1 MKPPSTPALF
11 SLSSWDRIRA
21 LTGDA
26 SARGYSRLWKDGRTA
41 ILVEYPKAVRL
52 QLERDLEVFAWCRD
66 LGIRVPD
73 LQAVDLAGGRAILED
88 LGVDDAEIA
97 LEATRPE
104 ARPALLERMLEPLEQ
119 LAKVNPVDLPS
130 WNPPLD
136 GARMRWELAGFEL
149 WFIRH
154 YRARGPSAD
163 LTRWLDDVATRAA
176 RHPTRVCHRDY
187 HLNNLLIR
195 DTGEIGVI
203 DIQDILVGPDT
214 YDAVSLV
221 HERAATRL
229 VGTYERR
236 ALLEEWADRTGA
248 QTGWRQR
255 AELVRIQRGLKV
267 LGTFARFVVC
277 GDQRY
282 KPWLDELA
290 DTLAEVLSGSG
301 APPDV
306 TAFLSDLN

>member
-1 MKPPSTPALF
+1 MKPPSTPAPF
-11 SLSSWDRIRA
+11 SLSSWDRTRA

-26 SARGYSRLWKDGRTA
+26 SARGYRRLWRNERTA
-41 ILVEYPKAVRL
+41 ILVEYPKAVRF
-52 QLERDLEVFAWCRD
+52 QLERDLEVYAWCRD
-66 LGIRVPD
+66 LGLRVPD

-88 LGVDDAEIA
+88 LGADDAEIA

-104 ARPALLERMLEPLEQ
+104 ARPILLERMLEPLEQ
-119 LAKVNPVDLPS
+119 LAKVNPVDLPP

-154 YRARGPSAD
+154 YRSREPSAD
-163 LTRWLDDVATRAA
+163 LTHWLDDVATRAA

-221 HERAATRL
+221 YERAATRL
-229 VGTYERR
+229 VGAHERR
-236 ALLEEWADRTGA
+236 ALFEEWADRTGA

-267 LGTFARFVVC
+267 LGTFARFVVS

-290 DTLAEVLSGSG
+290 ATLAELLSCSG

-306 TAFLSDLN
+306 TAFLLD